1 MNTLIA
7 LIGCGSI
14 GTEII
19 KSIKNGEIPHAKV
32 VAIVD
37 TREHAVEEVLGKLNI
52 HDIQIFSDFQDFLS
66 SSLFSFVDIIV
77 EAASQM
83 AVRNYGKKILEFGKK
98 FLVLSTG

>member
-52 HDIQIFSDFQDFLS
+52 RDIQN
-66 SSLFSFVDIIV
+66 LFRFP
-77 EAASQM
+77 
-83 AVRNYGKKILEFGKK
+83 RFP
-98 FLVLSTG
+98 